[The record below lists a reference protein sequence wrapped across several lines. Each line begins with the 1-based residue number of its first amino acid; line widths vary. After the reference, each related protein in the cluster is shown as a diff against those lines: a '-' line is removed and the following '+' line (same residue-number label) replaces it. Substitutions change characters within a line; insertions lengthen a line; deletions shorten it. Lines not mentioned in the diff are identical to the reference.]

1 MVQHSRGSPAAALRL
16 RVGMLGAGSAQ
27 RGSSGSGTRNLL
39 WGHGESSPGSCNRCY
54 VREGNETGTTILG
67 RERSSAGPSLS
78 CAVRCRWSQSQVLQ
92 QKVLGFGKTCFSH
105 NLLLSCCRRRV
116 RSCSVPSTLTAP
128 LPSQP
133 EHRDCRGVGSGNIQG
148 KRNEGPCVQ
157 SPVPALRAPSLHSE
171 HPPSTALWCLPQAG
185 GTSTVPASSLT

>member
-1 MVQHSRGSPAAALRL
+1 M
-16 RVGMLGAGSAQ
+16 
-27 RGSSGSGTRNLL
+27 
-39 WGHGESSPGSCNRCY
+39 
-54 VREGNETGTTILG
+54 
-67 RERSSAGPSLS
+67 
-78 CAVRCRWSQSQVLQ
+78 
-92 QKVLGFGKTCFSH
+92 
-105 NLLLSCCRRRV
+105 
-116 RSCSVPSTLTAP
+116 PSTLTAP

-185 GTSTVPASSLT
+185 GTGTVPASSLT